1 VAPLPDPG
9 TPGPSGVAPA
19 DPQTKVAQ
27 AVPAPP
33 PEDPPAKAEA
43 ADEPGTRP
51 EAPGSGD
58 QPASGAAEVTA
69 DVWTRLGAPAGSP
82 AAVPTGSGTR
92 RGASTGPDAPV
103 AARSGVPVGPPLPV
117 ERLEGRLDALRR
129 EGRAALVA
137 YGVAGYPDLDGSLAA
152 FRAMAEAGA
161 DVLEVGP
168 PYSDP
173 LIDGPVIQRAVTAA
187 LDAGTRLD
195 DVLGLVNELTA
206 SVDAPVVLLVYYN
219 LVAHRGPRRFA
230 AELAAAGACGAVVPD
245 LPPEEAGEWLEAA
258 AASGIAPVFLAAPTS
273 SDGRL
278 AAVAKAGRG
287 FVYAQASLGVTG
299 LRASLAAGIEE
310 LVGRVRAHTDL
321 PICAGIGVSNAEQA
335 AAVAAFADGAIVG
348 TALVRRLG
356 DAGLDGLRALT
367 AELAVAVHTARR

>member
-1 VAPLPDPG
+1 MPDPG
-9 TPGPSGVAPA
+9 TRPRVVAG
-19 DPQTKVAQ
+19 
-27 AVPAPP
+27 
-33 PEDPPAKAEA
+33 PPA
-43 ADEPGTRP
+43 
-51 EAPGSGD
+51 
-58 QPASGAAEVTA
+58 
-69 DVWTRLGAPAGSP
+69 
-82 AAVPTGSGTR
+82 
-92 RGASTGPDAPV
+92 
-103 AARSGVPVGPPLPV
+103 PV

-129 EGRAALVA
+129 EGQAALVA
-137 YGVAGYPDLDGSLAA
+137 YGVVGYPDLDGSLAA
-152 FRAMAEAGA
+152 FRTMAEAGA

-219 LVAHRGPRRFA
+219 LVAHRGPKRFA

-245 LPPEEAGEWLEAA
+245 LPPEEAAEWLEAA
-258 AASGIAPVFLAAPTS
+258 AGAGIAPVFLAASTS
-273 SDGRL
+273 SDARL
-278 AAVAKAGRG
+278 AAIAEAGRG

-310 LVGRVRAHTDL
+310 LVGRVRAHSDL
-321 PICAGIGVSNAEQA
+321 PVCAGIGVSTPGQA
-335 AAVAAFADGAIVG
+335 AAVARFADGAIVG

-356 DAGLDGLRALT
+356 DAGLPGLRALT
-367 AELAVAVHTARR
+367 TELADAVHTARS

>member
-1 VAPLPDPG
+1 VPSVDPQPTIPTEGAPSVPPDSGTRAASLPNPPPAPSPDPAG
-9 TPGPSGVAPA
+9 QGPPPEPAGGTAVAQGAPAAPAPPASSAHTPGPS
-19 DPQTKVAQ
+19 
-27 AVPAPP
+27 
-33 PEDPPAKAEA
+33 
-43 ADEPGTRP
+43 
-51 EAPGSGD
+51 
-58 QPASGAAEVTA
+58 PAS
-69 DVWTRLGAPAGSP
+69 P
-82 AAVPTGSGTR
+82 R
-92 RGASTGPDAPV
+92 R
-103 AARSGVPVGPPLPV
+103 PV
-117 ERLEGRLDALRR
+117 ERLEGRLAELRDH
-129 EGRAALVA
+129 GRGALVA

-187 LDAGTRLD
+187 LDAGIRLD
-195 DVLGLVNELTA
+195 DVLGMVNELTA

-219 LVAHRGPRRFA
+219 LVAHRGPGRFA

-245 LPPEEAGEWLEAA
+245 LPPEEAGEWLQATAA
-258 AASGIAPVFLAAPTS
+258 CGIAPVFLAAPTS
-273 SDGRL
+273 SDARL

-299 LRASLAAGIEE
+299 LRAALSAGIEQ

-321 PICAGIGVSNAEQA
+321 PVCAGIGVSNPEQA
-335 AAVAAFADGAIVG
+335 AAVARFADGAIVG

-356 DAGLDGLRALT
+356 DAGLDGLRTLT
-367 AELAVAVHTARR
+367 AELADAVHTARR